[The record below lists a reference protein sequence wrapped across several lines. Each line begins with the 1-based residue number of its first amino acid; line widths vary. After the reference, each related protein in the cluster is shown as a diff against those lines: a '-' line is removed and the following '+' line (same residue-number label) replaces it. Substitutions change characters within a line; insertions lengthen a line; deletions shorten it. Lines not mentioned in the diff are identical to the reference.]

1 MRVLIYCEPN
11 ERDACHAALAQLATF
26 FSFDLD
32 VLSAE
37 PADRL
42 AAWQSLID
50 GEVVQ
55 LHHWGNFTERIRA
68 ACANQQYD
76 VALIGLTD
84 RQGVLRLLLGSRVGA
99 FIHQAPT
106 TVWLARPMSRP
117 IHRIAV
123 GVGGGPQTEQDARL
137 AGILAETTGAAV
149 DLVHVV
155 SQIPLLYASQEE
167 LYAALLS
174 RQNLSAVDP
183 AMERLRYAHM
193 LLNEMQVHVRFM
205 LRAGVVVDQLLLAL
219 QGDHERLAADLL
231 VIGAHQGFDDGQ
243 PDYLEDLAEQI
254 AQAAPIPTLIV
265 HGESD
270 WSTWQTALRRE
281 NS

>member
-11 ERDACHAALAQLATF
+11 EREACRAALKQLASC

-37 PADRL
+37 HIDGL
-42 AAWQSLID
+42 AAWQALID
-50 GEVVQ
+50 GELVQ
-55 LHHWGNFTERIRA
+55 LHYRGTFHDRIRA

-84 RQGVLRLLLGSRVGA
+84 RKGVLRLLLGSRVGS
-99 FIHQAPT
+99 FIHQTPT
-106 TVWLARPMSRP
+106 TVWLARPMPRP

-123 GVGGGPQTEQDARL
+123 GVGGSPQTEQDARL
-137 AGILAETTGAAV
+137 AGLLAQATGAAV

-167 LYAALLS
+167 LYAVLLS
-174 RQNLSAVDP
+174 RRNFSQIDP
-183 AMERLRYAHM
+183 AVERLRQAYT
-193 LLNEMQVHVRFM
+193 LLTEMQVHVRYL
-205 LRAGVVVDQLLLAL
+205 LRAGTVVDQLLLAL

-231 VIGAHQGFDDGQ
+231 VIGAHQGFEGGQ
-243 PDYLEDLAEQI
+243 PDYLEDLAEQV
-254 AQAAPIPTLIV
+254 AQAAPISTLIV

-270 WSTWQTALRRE
+270 WSTWQAALRRE
-281 NS
+281 NG